1 MQTDMW
7 GRYRIT
13 EASEFYDAAGAW
25 SVAQDPGNSIG
36 QTAVESVIDA
46 AGNRQRLQISTDLN
60 APEATIGE
68 QLKTPGSLENLV
80 AIAIIAVLLYV
91 LQMMK
96 VRKPENGN
104 PWDSLNS
111 TEVIEADS
119 LFEDD
124 VVV

>member
-1 MQTDMW
+1 MFSQSGD
-7 GRYRIT
+7 GADFDGL
-13 EASEFYDAAGAW
+13 EPQSFASDGE
-25 SVAQDPGNSIG
+25 PGVW
-36 QTAVESVIDA
+36 TATVELIDA

-80 AIAIIAVLLYV
+80 TIAIIAVLLYV